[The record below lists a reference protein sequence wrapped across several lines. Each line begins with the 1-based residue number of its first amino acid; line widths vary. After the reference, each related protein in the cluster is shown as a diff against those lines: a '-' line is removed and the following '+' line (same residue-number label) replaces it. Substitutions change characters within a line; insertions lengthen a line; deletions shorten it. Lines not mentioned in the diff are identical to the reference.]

1 MQTPEAKKRC
11 RHAPS
16 CYKFLSRSRREKHY
30 ATADPNEAL
39 CSDSGS
45 SDSEAEEDSQLSSAI
60 IQDAVSSHSSHHTD
74 ESSDSESSL
83 DVTSSDG
90 SAEAHDLYDFNE
102 DDIDH
107 HAIMTIDNMIL
118 ELEDW
123 QGPTKARET
132 YDLRMYSYSNM
143 NVNSN
148 VT

>member
-1 MQTPEAKKRC
+1 MSYS
-11 RHAPS
+11 H
-16 CYKFLSRSRREKHY
+16 REKHY

-39 CSDSGS
+39 CSDSS
-45 SDSEAEEDSQLSSAI
+45 SSNSEAEEDSQLSSII

-90 SAEAHDLYDFNE
+90 STKAHDLYGFNE

-107 HAIMTIDNMIL
+107 HAIMTIDNIIL
-118 ELEDW
+118 KLEDW
-123 QGPTKARET
+123 QGATKVRET
-132 YDLRMYSYSNM
+132 FDLHMYSYSNM